1 RNWAPGVRF
10 SRRGARGRADI
21 IEPMSRRA
29 LSLALLLVLALSAG
43 RAEPEAVEPAGVPP
57 ETAAALDAAARDAV
71 KAGEIPG
78 AVVLV
83 GRGDQVLYR
92 VATGSSA
99 LVPVIEPMT
108 VDTIFDVASL
118 TKVLATA
125 PAVLS
130 LWEQGRGGPDA
141 PPRGYLQGF
150 SGSAFPA
157 GTLRRLPTPPAGPGP
172 L

>member
-43 RAEPEAVEPAGVPP
+43 RAEPEAVEPAGLPP
-57 ETAAALDAAARDAV
+57 QAAAALDAAARDAV

-92 VATGSSA
+92 VATGSGA
-99 LVPVIEPMT
+99 PGPGVGPRAVGP
-108 VDTIFDVASL
+108 DFDVAPR
-118 TKVLATA
+118 TQGPA
-125 PAVLS
+125 P
-130 LWEQGRGGPDA
+130 
-141 PPRGYLQGF
+141 
-150 SGSAFPA
+150 
-157 GTLRRLPTPPAGPGP
+157 
-172 L
+172 